1 MSHRHRADQILRQ
14 QTFWEHRVPGT
25 DMDRSEKEN
34 ARLGEVKAVLR
45 RLQRISDVSG
55 ADEAQNAEQTSTL
68 RTRRAILA
76 AGVGAAVVVPIVGA
90 ALVLREFSRPVP
102 QPPAAAR
109 EAVLDRKPAAAPE
122 GSAALRYEIPASPP
136 ASQPPAP
143 TTTGEPLEVA
153 LGLLQAGRVQAAR
166 QRLLGLSSGGAAD
179 VAWALA
185 RSYDPNFLRTI
196 PAADAGPSVEEAT
209 RWYRTW
215 YAAAVKQGLVAD
227 SVSLERIIGSMR

>member
-1 MSHRHRADQILRQ
+1 MN
-14 QTFWEHRVPGT
+14 
-25 DMDRSEKEN
+25 RSEREN
-34 ARLGEVKAVLR
+34 ARLGEVTAVLR
-45 RLQRISDVSG
+45 RLQRISDVTG
-55 ADEAQNAEQTSTL
+55 ADEAPNAEQTPSL

-76 AGVGAAVVVPIVGA
+76 AGVAVAVVVPIVGA
-90 ALVLREFSRPVP
+90 ALWLRELNRPVP
-102 QPPAAAR
+102 RAVAALAQPKAAPR

-122 GSAALRYEIPASPP
+122 GSAAPRYEIPATPPASQPP

-143 TTTGEPLEVA
+143 TATGEPLEVA

-166 QRLLGLSSGGAAD
+166 QRLLSLSSGGAAD

-196 PAADAGPSVEEAT
+196 PTADAAPSIEEAT